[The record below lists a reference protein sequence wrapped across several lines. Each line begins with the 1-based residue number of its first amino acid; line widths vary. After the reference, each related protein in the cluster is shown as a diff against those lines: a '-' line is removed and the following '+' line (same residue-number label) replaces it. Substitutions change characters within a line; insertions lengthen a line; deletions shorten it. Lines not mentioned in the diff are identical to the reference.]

1 MRAQGHFSFI
11 APPPIHHCEEGYI
24 CVPPPFSPFT
34 SYPLPSP
41 PPFRDGES
49 QFGVVIANTIGYL
62 LDLGGPRGDI
72 IKGVTNLQLHHGTG
86 EKIRKIVYW

>member
-1 MRAQGHFSFI
+1 MRTTSVFSV
-11 APPPIHHCEEGYI
+11 YI
-24 CVPPPFSPFT
+24 L
-34 SYPLPSP
+34 LPSFP
-41 PPFRDGES
+41 DGES

-86 EKIRKIVYW
+86 KKIRKIVEG